1 MATIEGLSFED
12 ILKFAQRDA
21 RRLQVMSY
29 TVNFPAKF
37 VELRFAALPGA
48 FRVYFF
54 ETVEPVAEFILD
66 DGSIKLLSV
75 EDMEP
80 FIYLAERFKPVW

>member
-1 MATIEGLSFED
+1 MIEGLSFED
-12 ILKFAQRDA
+12 ILRFAQRDA

-29 TVNFPAKF
+29 TVNLPGKF

-54 ETVEPVAEFILD
+54 ETVEPVAEYFPGND
-66 DGSIKLLSV
+66 SIKLLSV

-80 FIYLAERFKPVW
+80 FIALAERFKPVW